1 MQIRDNSKEAASGLD
16 ALAGTLDKVKTA
28 ANGFNMRRVSTQL
41 SNLSAVVN
49 GINASG
55 VRRLNDLS
63 FALDRMGKL
72 GNIKISS
79 SVGRQL
85 QSISTAAASLQNVD
99 LSRIA
104 ALAETLRP
112 LSELRGSRL
121 TSYINQ
127 LGRLPE
133 VVQALERSKLD
144 AFVADSRELTVAMTP
159 LGDTMEKVARGF
171 NALPTRIQRMVKQ
184 TEKFNDTMR
193 RSNTIMQK
201 STSGGLWGFLNST
214 HTKWLALAGVFGML
228 SNTIGKFVHD
238 SASFEENLNLF
249 TIAMGRYAEEAYDYA
264 EAVQYALGIDVS
276 AWMRNQGV
284 FMQIATG
291 FGVVEDK
298 AYTMS
303 QGLTQIAY
311 DIASFYNI
319 GVDTAMEKVQSG
331 ISGELEPLRR
341 LGYALDAATLQQ
353 IAYEHGI
360 SQSINTMTQAQKSQ
374 LRYIAIME
382 QSENAMGDMART
394 IDSPANSMR
403 VLAMQAE
410 QLGRALGNLI
420 LPVLTKILPYV
431 QAVTVALTDIINHLA
446 VLSGFTM
453 PEISKDN
460 MGGLASGAES
470 VEDALLGSADAAK
483 ELRNATLGLDE
494 LNVISESSGVGT
506 AGSGYD
512 LPLDLES
519 YKFFD
524 ENYENKVAKIA
535 KEIKDALEPL
545 TTTFKLMIEV
555 GEKAQPML
563 DGLASKLSNVAESL
577 IGVTANNLID
587 LLRSL
592 SEWMEENP
600 DTLYNIGEMLGSLV
614 TSAVALK
621 LPFTLASLVFKMP
634 SNIGAIFP
642 ETEKEKVGSFIGS
655 AIGASKQGGAFL
667 YKLSVG
673 ADVVLKGISIAA
685 IGAAVLES
693 ASNDTS
699 EALGSILTAVGTA
712 ATVAGGTFLTGAGA
726 VTAGLAGLITIPL
739 AFVTT
744 WGVKQAVDLEKN
756 KYDTSILNPEEMVG
770 EFEGFGDK
778 QGVIDWSET
787 LSQDVKDKL
796 KKVADEAKESVKS
809 ETASVFDEFEKQY
822 YSEEKIVSA
831 STYDTANESLSKNI
845 SNLADNLVFGVG
857 DKLPYVKEK
866 TSYWVWD
873 VFTTVDGEIEKNEP
887 NTVAKLQESG
897 FNFSKALTDAIEELA
912 PGRKDTVNQMAS
924 DVISAFNKPL
934 GISSGTSTVFDKA
947 GKALGNSLTSGMN
960 SVKSA
965 ATTAARALADSVVNP
980 ISAAVDSV
988 KTMLNSL
995 NVGASVFDRP
1005 SSYADKFK
1013 IPLFASGGYPDEG
1026 QLFIARERG
1035 AEMVGSIGGR
1045 TAVANNDQIVEAIRL
1060 AVYDAM
1066 VAAGGSEG
1074 GDTYV
1079 YLDSDPVA
1087 ARIEKRQREKGQ
1099 KIYSGGVLA

>member
-133 VVQALERSKLD
+133 VIQALERSKLD
-144 AFVADSRELTVAMTP
+144 AFVADIRELTVAMTP
-159 LGDTMEKVARGF
+159 LGETMEKVANGF
-171 NALPTRIQRMVKQ
+171 NALPTRIQRMVQQ

-201 STSGGLWGFLNST
+201 SKSGGLWGFLNST
-214 HTKWLALAGVFGML
+214 HTKWLAVVGIVGML
-228 SNTIGKFVHD
+228 SNTLGEFVYS
-238 SASFEENLNLF
+238 SASLEENLNLF
-249 TIAMGRYAEEAYDYA
+249 TIAMGRYAEEAYNYA

-303 QGLTQIAY
+303 RGLTQIAY

-394 IDSPANSMR
+394 IESPANSMR

-410 QLGRALGNLI
+410 QLGRAMGNLI

-470 VEDALLGSADAAK
+470 VEDALLGASDAAK

-524 ENYENKVAKIA
+524 ENYENKVAKMA
-535 KEIKDALEPL
+535 EEIKDALEPA
-545 TTTFKLMIEV
+545 TRTIE
-555 GEKAQPML
+555 AFAAIANNATPIL
-563 DGLASKLSNVAESL
+563 DGFSNTLLGVGESL
-577 IGVTANNLID
+577 IGFKAD
-587 LLRSL
+587 EFR
-592 SEWMEENP
+592 EWLTGIGNWMAENP
-600 DTLYNIGEMLGSLV
+600 DTLYRIGEGIGAVTTAWIAFKAATGVMNVTSDLFTGVFGGIVASAGNAKGALDALGGVLSLKLPPQVMIAIAGFAALATSVLLISSNWETIKDSWGTTGVKVMDEIELKTKLLGDVYTMVWENRILPIWDKIVWKSKELWDESISPLWDKIKGFGQGLAEIAISIYNTFVLPLSTAIGQYVLPIFTENIDSLV
-614 TSAVALK
+614 DVAFQFLEDTSTVIRNIIDQWSGITKFLSGVFTLDFGEALDGLKQLFTGMWDAMINSAVAGL
-621 LPFTLASLVFKMP
+621 
-634 SNIGAIFP
+634 NGIIG
-642 ETEKEKVGSFIGS
+642 FINT
-655 AIGASKQGGAFL
+655 F
-667 YKLSVG
+667 LSV
-673 ADVVLKGISIAA
+673 ARSGINSVIKALNSISVD
-685 IGAAVLES
+685 IPDWVPFF
-693 ASNDTS
+693 
-699 EALGSILTAVGTA
+699 
-712 ATVAGGTFLTGAGA
+712 GG
-726 VTAGLAGLITIPL
+726 
-739 AFVTT
+739 
-744 WGVKQAVDLEKN
+744 
-756 KYDTSILNPEEMVG
+756 
-770 EFEGFGDK
+770 
-778 QGVIDWSET
+778 ET
-787 LSQDVKDKL
+787 
-796 KKVADEAKESVKS
+796 
-809 ETASVFDEFEKQY
+809 
-822 YSEEKIVSA
+822 
-831 STYDTANESLSKNI
+831 
-845 SNLADNLVFGVG
+845 FGVNIRYI
-857 DKLPYVKEK
+857 PE
-866 TSYWVWD
+866 
-873 VFTTVDGEIEKNEP
+873 
-887 NTVAKLQESG
+887 
-897 FNFSKALTDAIEELA
+897 FS
-912 PGRKDTVNQMAS
+912 
-924 DVISAFNKPL
+924 
-934 GISSGTSTVFDKA
+934 
-947 GKALGNSLTSGMN
+947 
-960 SVKSA
+960 
-965 ATTAARALADSVVNP
+965 
-980 ISAAVDSV
+980 
-988 KTMLNSL
+988 
-995 NVGASVFDRP
+995 
-1005 SSYADKFK
+1005 

>member
-28 ANGFNMRRVSTQL
+28 ANGFNMRRVATQL

-55 VRRLNDLS
+55 AKRLNDLS

-99 LSRIA
+99 LSRIS

-144 AFVADSRELTVAMTP
+144 AFVADIRELTVAMTP
-159 LGDTMEKVARGF
+159 LGETMEKVANGF
-171 NALPTRIQRMVKQ
+171 NALPTRIQRMVQQ

-201 STSGGLWGFLNST
+201 SKSGGLWGFLNST
-214 HTKWLALAGVFGML
+214 HTKWLAVAGVVGML
-228 SNTIGKFVHD
+228 SNTLGKFVHD

-249 TIAMGRYAEEAYDYA
+249 TIAMGRYAEEAYNYA

-303 QGLTQIAY
+303 RGLTQIAY

-394 IDSPANSMR
+394 IESPANSMR

-410 QLGRALGNLI
+410 QLGRAMGNLI

-470 VEDALLGSADAAK
+470 VEDALLGASDAAK

-524 ENYENKVAKIA
+524 ENYENKVAKMA
-535 KEIKDALEPL
+535 EEIKDALEPL
-545 TTTFKLMIEV
+545 QPFFDGFSDTLEGLFKLLPGFEEGGLLGWLQKLGDWADDHPDLVYYIGQAAGALTIAYGAIKLFDTL
-555 GEKAQPML
+555 GEITAVKKLFEWFGKLTGRSGELKDAFDKKNKSLKDQTK
-563 DGLASKLSNVAESL
+563 DTLADAAAAVVFSGAAA
-577 IGVTANNLID
+577 GVLAALYRLNGWLK
-587 LLRSL
+587 
-592 SEWMEENP
+592 ENP
-600 DTLYNIGEMLGSLV
+600 LT
-614 TSAVALK
+614 
-621 LPFTLASLVFKMP
+621 
-634 SNIGAIFP
+634 P
-642 ETEKEKVGSFIGS
+642 E
-655 AIGASKQGGAFL
+655 
-667 YKLSVG
+667 
-673 ADVVLKGISIAA
+673 
-685 IGAAVLES
+685 
-693 ASNDTS
+693 
-699 EALGSILTAVGTA
+699 
-712 ATVAGGTFLTGAGA
+712 
-726 VTAGLAGLITIPL
+726 
-739 AFVTT
+739 
-744 WGVKQAVDLEKN
+744 
-756 KYDTSILNPEEMVG
+756 LNPEPIKASTENLRIS
-770 EFEGFGDK
+770 FGDTMTYMESK
-778 QGVIDWSET
+778 MGTSMDTINGISQEFSAQNQELFKSWSDGVTYMVDITALNLSDKFQQIIDESERTMEEVQRNLEASEKKREVIRREAEKATMVAWGEKEATESSSSSGASQFDSFLDSYYNSGSVASPSTQNPGKTQAEIDKEATDRFWEEQRQQEKIENT
-787 LSQDVKDKL
+787 LNNIAGIVKDIPDAL
-796 KKVADEAKESVKS
+796 GA
-809 ETASVFDEFEKQY
+809 
-822 YSEEKIVSA
+822 
-831 STYDTANESLSKNI
+831 
-845 SNLADNLVFGVG
+845 VFGAG
-857 DKLPYVKEK
+857 SKFLPV
-866 TSYWVWD
+866 
-873 VFTTVDGEIEKNEP
+873 
-887 NTVAKLQESG
+887 
-897 FNFSKALTDAIEELA
+897 
-912 PGRKDTVNQMAS
+912 
-924 DVISAFNKPL
+924 
-934 GISSGTSTVFDKA
+934 
-947 GKALGNSLTSGMN
+947 
-960 SVKSA
+960 
-965 ATTAARALADSVVNP
+965 
-980 ISAAVDSV
+980 
-988 KTMLNSL
+988 
-995 NVGASVFDRP
+995 
-1005 SSYADKFK
+1005 
-1013 IPLFASGGYPDEG
+1013 PLFASGGYPDEG